1 MASSSSVKGMSA
13 LIAMQAGGAARQE
26 RAIANAKGCHA
37 TSLRRFLSVRRLPL
51 TRRDSLTQKRFRKPR
66 TRDTLTGSQIIKL
79 GAEIQLDSNAGQKS
93 HVV

>member
-1 MASSSSVKGMSA
+1 V
-13 LIAMQAGGAARQE
+13 
-26 RAIANAKGCHA
+26 CHA